1 MLILVAADALPA
13 DEHLG
18 PRVADAPVADLREGA
33 ADAVARRRDV
43 AQVAL
48 DRVLGHVALEAV
60 DALAVHGRRK
70 RKRREAFEPTTVIR
84 QPRSARTERETGRQ

>member
-60 DALAVHGRRK
+60 DALAVPD
-70 RKRREAFEPTTVIR
+70 ELA
-84 QPRSARTERETGRQ
+84 PRGARTAETVRHCANVGARIKRQLK